1 MTSRAEQKAEQVGD
15 HPALEKAAR
24 AGYAMN
30 GLLHLVIAGIL
41 VQIAIG
47 SGGGQASSSGAL
59 SQISQAPFGQVL
71 LWIGA
76 VGYAGLA
83 LWQLLQG
90 AVGPHEEGN
99 SGWADRAKELG
110 KGVTYAVLAFTTYK
124 FATGG
129 GSSGGGKT
137 SDFTRTL
144 MQAPAGQALVFAIG
158 LGVLVVGCYHVYKG
172 ATKGFLDDLKGNESG
187 DLGKAVIVA
196 GMVGYI
202 GKGIALGAIGVLF
215 ALAALTRDPE
225 QATGMDG
232 ALKTLAGNTGGMAV
246 LLAIAVG
253 FLGYGLYSFAR
264 AKHADL

>member
-1 MTSRAEQKAEQVGD
+1 MTSKAEEKAEQASD

-41 VQIAIG
+41 VQIAFG
-47 SGGGQASSSGAL
+47 SGGQASSSGAL
-59 SQISQAPFGQVL
+59 AQIAQVPLGQVL

-76 VGYAGLA
+76 VGYTGLA

-90 AVGPHEEGN
+90 VVGPHEEGK
-99 SGWADRAKELG
+99 SGWADRVKELG
-110 KGVTYAVLAFTTYK
+110 KGATYAVLAFTTYK

-129 GSSGGGKT
+129 GSSGGGKAG
-137 SDFTRTL
+137 DFTRTV
-144 MQAPAGQALVFAIG
+144 MQAPAGKALIFVIGVGVFA
-158 LGVLVVGCYHVYKG
+158 VGCYHVYKG
-172 ATKGFLDDLKGNESG
+172 ATKKFTEDLESNESG
-187 DLGKAVIVA
+187 DLGRAVIVS

-202 GKGIALGAIGVLF
+202 GKGIALGAIGALF
-215 ALAALTRDPE
+215 VLAAWTTDPE
-225 QATGMDG
+225 QAKGMDG
-232 ALKTLAGNTGGMAV
+232 ALRTLAGNTGGTAV

-253 FLGYGLYSFAR
+253 FLGFGLYSFAR

>member
-1 MTSRAEQKAEQVGD
+1 MTSKAQSTAEQVGD
-15 HPALEKAAR
+15 HPALEKLAR

-30 GLLHLVIAGIL
+30 GLLHLVIAWIL

-47 SGGGQASSSGAL
+47 SGGQASSSGAL
-59 SQISQAPFGQVL
+59 SQIAQAPFGQVL

-76 VGYAGLA
+76 LGYAGLA

-90 AVGPHEEGN
+90 AVGPHEEGK

-110 KGVTYAVLAFTTYK
+110 KGVTYAVLAFTTYT
-124 FATGG
+124 FATGS

-137 SDFTRTL
+137 ADFTSTL
-144 MQAPAGQALVFAIG
+144 MQASLGKALVFAIG
-158 LGVLVVGCYHVYKG
+158 LGVLGVGGYHVYKG
-172 ATKGFLDDLKGNESG
+172 ATRGFLDDLEGNESG
-187 DLGKAVIVA
+187 DLGKAVIA
-196 GMVGYI
+196 SGMVGYI
-202 GKGIALGAIGVLF
+202 GKGIALAAIGVLF
-215 ALAALTRDPE
+215 MLAAWTTDPE
-225 QATGMDG
+225 KAKGMDG
-232 ALKTLAGNTGGMAV
+232 ALKTLADNTGGTAV